1 MKSNTDLNLN
11 LKKRHGR
18 NIETAIFKFVFWANI
33 LKLDTC
39 LINCGSEGRSI

>member
-18 NIETAIFKFVFWANI
+18 NIETAISKFFLSQYFKTGHMF
-33 LKLDTC
+33 
-39 LINCGSEGRSI
+39 NCGSEGRSI

>member
-18 NIETAIFKFVFWANI
+18 NIETAIFNFFSSQYFKTGQMF
-33 LKLDTC
+33 
-39 LINCGSEGRSI
+39 NCGSEWRSI